1 MMTNTLRYV
10 LCDKSGRAAWPHE
23 WYYSLDVENR
33 EWRDFGDL
41 SLPVPLQA
49 EEYLTR

>member
-23 WYYSLDVENR
+23 WYYTLHVENR

-41 SLPVPLQA
+41 SLPVPVQA
-49 EEYLTR
+49 EDYLTR